1 MGPSEIEV
9 FRISLAIASVIVAF
23 GSVAGAVLGILFLQR
38 RYQTR
43 RRERE
48 ATGAQDD
55 DHPLALLMY
64 AGSLFFWPAGLA
76 LALTVQQPKT
86 ARTCGVLLVLHLTVI
101 ALITCSALLLL
112 AVIPDVWR

>member
-23 GSVAGAVLGILFLQR
+23 GSVVGAVLGILFLQR

-43 RRERE
+43 RRER
-48 ATGAQDD
+48 AAAGAQDD

-64 AGSLFFWPAGLA
+64 AGSLVFWPAGLA
-76 LALTVQQPKT
+76 LAVSVTQPKT
-86 ARTCGVLLVLHLTVI
+86 ARTCGVLMVLHVTVI
-101 ALITCSALLLL
+101 ALLTCSALVLV
-112 AVIPDVWR
+112 AVVPDIWR